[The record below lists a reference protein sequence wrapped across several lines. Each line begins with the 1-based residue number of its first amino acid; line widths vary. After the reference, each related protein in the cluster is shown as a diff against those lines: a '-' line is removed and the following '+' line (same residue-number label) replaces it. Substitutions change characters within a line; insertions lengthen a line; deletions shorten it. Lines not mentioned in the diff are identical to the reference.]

1 MSVHNTK
8 DEHTVV
14 YVYHE
19 TLYNSTA
26 YRDMDIS
33 HKGSVEPKKPNTKEY
48 LFMILFL

>member
-33 HKGSVEPKKPNTKEY
+33 HKGSVEPKKPNIKEY